1 MAFLAPDIVD
11 AIVAVRRPELT
22 AEALANVIEFHF
34 LSSGPRE
41 NKPSESP
48 SPLGDSVAERATVLG
63 VKGAFSTRPSTR
75 GCEGRVEIAF
85 SLRPDTL
92 VSR

>member
-1 MAFLAPDIVD
+1 LAEIGALRIVVVTD
-11 AIVAVRRPELT
+11 SH
-22 AEALANVIEFHF
+22 ALPPHAGYFGVW
-34 LSSGPRE
+34 
-41 NKPSESP
+41 SESENED
-48 SPLGDSVAERATVLG
+48 LLAERATVLE
-63 VKGAFSTRPSTR
+63 VRGAISTRPSTS

>member
-1 MAFLAPDIVD
+1 VAFLAPDIVD

-22 AEALANVIEFHF
+22 AEALANVIEFRF

-48 SPLGDSVAERATVLG
+48 SPLGGLG
-63 VKGAFSTRPSTR
+63 GGESDCVRVKGAISTRPSTR